1 MIESFRALKLS
12 HIEPLY
18 LIRVCLRDLWMIIL
32 AALCGAMITGTV
44 LTLFYP
50 NAVGAKVTLV
60 VNSRVASSSVIQS
73 NNAAANTAKTFSEL
87 LNTDLVRRRV
97 AQSAGYPGYDGKLSV
112 KVQKDTNL
120 IDVSLTAPTSKQAY
134 ALIQSVCNSY
144 DTLTNYVSKNM
155 IVQKF
160 NTPTIYSVPG
170 TRVSRTTAMA
180 IAALLAALLMAGWL
194 IFSYLAQEVI
204 QNENGARD
212 LLDARLITTIGHE
225 KVQRRRRALLISEP
239 TVSFAF
245 AESIQKLCTLLE
257 QKRSEHGRGV
267 FSICSLC
274 EHEGKTMLTD
284 NLAYAMLQR
293 TDRVL
298 IFDADFR
305 KPSRFMPDSPR
316 MDRSALLPDR
326 EKRTACG
333 QAGRRGALRRLF
345 PEDPEES
352 GGPVWGAVLC
362 TDAACAGAGIPLYPH
377 RYAAAEP
384 VRRRRAACPA
394 VERVAHGGAAGRQR
408 CPGHQR
414 YHRYPA

>member
-97 AQSAGYPGYDGKLSV
+97 AQSAGYPDYDGKLSV

-170 TRVSRTTAMA
+170 SRVSRTTAMA

-225 KVQRRRRALLISEP
+225 KGQRRRRALLISEP

-245 AESIQKLCTLLE
+245 AESIQKLCTLL
-257 QKRSEHGRGV
+257 S
-267 FSICSLC
+267 
-274 EHEGKTMLTD
+274 
-284 NLAYAMLQR
+284 AR
-293 TDRVL
+293 TG
-298 IFDADFR
+298 
-305 KPSRFMPDSPR
+305 S
-316 MDRSALLPDR
+316 
-326 EKRTACG
+326 
-333 QAGRRGALRRLF
+333 
-345 PEDPEES
+345 
-352 GGPVWGAVLC
+352 
-362 TDAACAGAGIPLYPH
+362 
-377 RYAAAEP
+377 
-384 VRRRRAACPA
+384 
-394 VERVAHGGAAGRQR
+394 
-408 CPGHQR
+408 
-414 YHRYPA
+414 